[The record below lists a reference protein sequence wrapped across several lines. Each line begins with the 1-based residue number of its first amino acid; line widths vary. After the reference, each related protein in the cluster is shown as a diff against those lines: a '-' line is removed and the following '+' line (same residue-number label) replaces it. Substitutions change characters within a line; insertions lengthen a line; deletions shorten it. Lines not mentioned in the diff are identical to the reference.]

1 MVNISMMNIG
11 VMVWP
16 MALKLCHGVPLFV
29 SKQCDNF
36 MLCNVF
42 CDGHCYVM
50 CSVMNIVVMV
60 WPIAIKLCNGT
71 QFVIYYA
78 PTSFI
83 L

>member
-1 MVNISMMNIG
+1 VVNISVMNIG

-29 SKQCDNF
+29 AKQCDNF

-71 QFVIYYA
+71 QFVIY
-78 PTSFI
+78 
-83 L
+83 